1 MIPPSTIPVATAQL
15 IGTFV
20 ETFSY
25 GVYLTN
31 FPRCMAIFWH
41 RYKDRKGGISGSA
54 AVYFMVTMILL
65 LLVITVHVVAN
76 LTRVFQAFT
85 ANISVGSAAE
95 IYFKY
100 GDTPLGMV
108 KVASNVTVTLI
119 GDLVMVHPPYHTSR
133 CCSKI

>member
-1 MIPPSTIPVATAQL
+1 MPPPSTIPVATAQL
-15 IGTFV
+15 VGTFV

-25 GVYLTN
+25 GIYLTI

-41 RYKDRKGGISGSA
+41 RYKDRKGGIGSST

-65 LLVITVHVVAN
+65 LLVITVHVVTN

-85 ANISVGSAAE
+85 ANISIGNAAE
-95 IYFKY
+95 IYFKN
-100 GDTPLGMV
+100 GNTSLNML

-119 GDLVMVHPPYHTSR
+119 GDLVMVRLPYYISR
-133 CCSKI
+133 SC